1 MKVYFLD
8 KNIHLNWNMLKIRK
22 HFYQKIVKK
31 KKEVKSIYFF
41 IIIIIII
48 IKYA

>member
-31 KKEVKSIYFF
+31 KKSRASTFF
-41 IIIIIII
+41 FFIII

>member
-8 KNIHLNWNMLKIRK
+8 KNIHFNWNMLKIRK

-31 KKEVKSIYFF
+31 KKSRASTLFY
-41 IIIIIII
+41 IIII